1 MIFQRLIYQSILW
14 RGIYFVSVLGLN
26 IMIARYYE
34 AADSG
39 LIYFITNSLALVVT
53 ISSLSLESG
62 IAYYIASGK
71 MESSVLS
78 NFAIAWSVISAVLIY
93 LLLKILIFSEAIP
106 PFYSSY
112 YFETICY
119 IGGCVLINFFTAIF
133 YAERDFFTPNIIMTL
148 VNFLLILL
156 MPFSEGYWID
166 QNQYTT
172 IYFWGFLMQ
181 GILVGSC
188 FVLRNRKRWK
198 IVFPSKKTLLP
209 VFRYAFKAFGANL
222 LFFLLYRIDYWFVE
236 RYCSADDLG
245 NYIQVSKLV
254 HVFLVIPAI
263 MASAI
268 FPIAAGN
275 NKESARKSVLFLS
288 RVITCCYIF
297 ISLILIVIGYWFF
310 PFLYGNTFDNMYIP
324 YLLLLPGIFFLS
336 ILNLLGAYFAGRNSV
351 VLNIICSA
359 LGLAVIVA
367 GDIIF
372 IPANRIKAAA
382 LVSSMGYFVSLVFL
396 IRMFALQYTLS
407 LKELL
412 VLQKRDI
419 QTIKTWLIHKFH

>member
-14 RGIYFVSVLGLN
+14 RGIYFVSVLVLN

-39 LIYFITNSLALVVT
+39 KIYFIINSLTLSVT
-53 ISSLSLESG
+53 IGSLSLESG

-71 MESSVLS
+71 MKSSLLS
-78 NFAIAWSVISAVLIY
+78 NFAIIWSVISTTLICLVLKV
-93 LLLKILIFSEAIP
+93 LMFMEVIP

-119 IGGCVLINFFTAIF
+119 IGGCVLVNFFTAIF
-133 YAERDFFTPNIIMTL
+133 YAERDFFTPNIIMTS

-156 MPFSEGYWID
+156 MPFSDGSWID
-166 QNQYTT
+166 QNRYTA
-172 IYFWGFLMQ
+172 IYFFGFLMQ

-188 FVLRNRKRWK
+188 FVLQNRKKWK
-198 IVFPSKKTLLP
+198 IILPSRNTLRP

-222 LFFLLYRIDYWFVE
+222 LFFLLYRVDYWFVE
-236 RYCSADDLG
+236 KYCSADDLG

-254 HVFLVIPAI
+254 QVFLVLPAI

-268 FPIAAGN
+268 FPLSSSN
-275 NKESARKSVLFLS
+275 NKESAKKSVLFLS
-288 RVITCCYIF
+288 RLITFCYIF
-297 ISLILIVIGYWFF
+297 ISLILIGIGYWLF

-324 YLLLLPGIFFLS
+324 YLLLIPGIFFLS
-336 ILNLLGAYFAGRNSV
+336 VLNLLGAYFAGQNRI
-351 VLNIICSA
+351 VLNIACCA

-372 IPANRIKAAA
+372 IPLKGINAAA
-382 LVSSMGYFVSLVFL
+382 FVSSIGYFVSLVFL

-419 QTIKTWLIHKFH
+419 HAIQAWLTHKFH

>member
-26 IMIARYYE
+26 VMIARYYE

-71 MESSVLS
+71 AGPFGLS
-78 NFAIAWSVISAVLIY
+78 NFAMVWSVISTALIY
-93 LLLKILIFSEAIP
+93 LILKILIFSEVIR
-106 PFYSSY
+106 PFYSHY

-119 IGGCVLINFFTAIF
+119 IGGCVLINFFTAVF
-133 YAERDFFTPNIIMTL
+133 YAEKDFFTPNIIMSV

-156 MPFSEGYWID
+156 MPFSEGFRIE
-166 QNQYTT
+166 QIQYTT
-172 IYFWGFLMQ
+172 IYFLGFLMQ
-181 GILVGSC
+181 GVLVAGC
-188 FVLRNRKRWK
+188 FVLQKRKSWK
-198 IVFPSKKTLLP
+198 IIFPSQKTLLP

-222 LFFLLYRIDYWFVE
+222 IFFLLYRIDYWFVE
-236 RYCSADDLG
+236 RYCSANDLG

-268 FPIAAGN
+268 FPISAGN
-275 NKESARKSVLFLS
+275 NRDSARKSVLFLS

-297 ISLILIVIGYWFF
+297 ILFILIAIGYWLF

-324 YLLLLPGIFFLS
+324 FLLLIPGIFFLS
-336 ILNLLGAYFAGRNSV
+336 ILNLLGAYFAGQNRV

-359 LGLAVIVA
+359 LGLAVIIA

-372 IPANRIKAAA
+372 IPLNGIKAAA
-382 LVSSMGYFVSLVFL
+382 LVSSTGYFVSLVFL
-396 IRMFALQYTLS
+396 IRMFARRYTLS

-419 QTIKTWLIHKFH
+419 RIIKVWLIHKFH